1 MRLLLAL
8 CDGPNV
14 ARQDRHP
21 IEVAEWRFVL
31 ANLTLNLIS
40 EPDQRLSRVAA
51 ICHSP
56 EGSRLL

>member
-21 IEVAEWRFVL
+21 IEVAEWQFVL
-31 ANLTLNLIS
+31 AKLTLNLIS
-40 EPDQRLSRVAA
+40 A
-51 ICHSP
+51 
-56 EGSRLL
+56 

>member
-21 IEVAEWRFVL
+21 IEVAEGRFVL
-31 ANLTLNLIS
+31 AKLTLNLIS
-40 EPDQRLSRVAA
+40 T
-51 ICHSP
+51 
-56 EGSRLL
+56 